1 MFSFWGL
8 STKFALA
15 LSVGLALPG
24 VEYAGFNP
32 KSVTPEGVFALA
44 LIYAVVPAVLK
55 IVAVTLVWNFP
66 LTAKKVEVV
75 ERAITRRALRRTIK

>member
-1 MFSFWGL
+1 MENLNSVNHAGYTILVLGPEHEVCFG
-8 STKFALA
+8 

-55 IVAVTLVWNFP
+55 LVAVTLVWNF
-66 LTAKKVEVV
+66 L
-75 ERAITRRALRRTIK
+75 LRQRKSKL